1 MLYLAVATLL
11 LTTPPDNQPPLIEA
25 DSGDGEFDL
34 PSFDNAADA
43 TTTPDETEPEPG
55 APTHKKQPKKRSRK
69 KVVPELRPVG
79 LISLG
84 AGIGV
89 QSSTSVQFDADLVGA
104 GGVMFR
110 SGIGIVGLANV
121 QLMPGP
127 TGISQRYG
135 LGAGV
140 RFGRRTHVTLG
151 TTATLL
157 NSPQTGPEFAG
168 TAIVQVFGLIK
179 NRFGFVL
186 QPTFTWSAHTLL
198 FSVTLG
204 LGVNF

>member
-1 MLYLAVATLL
+1 MLYLAVAALL
-11 LTTPPDNQPPLIEA
+11 LTTPPDEGPPLIEA
-25 DSGDGEFDL
+25 DSGEGDFEL

-43 TTTPDETEPEPG
+43 TTTPDETAPEPG
-55 APTHKKQPKKRSRK
+55 APNRKKPSKRRSRK
-69 KVVPELRPVG
+69 KVVPELRAVG
-79 LISLG
+79 LVALG

-89 QSSTSVQFDADLVGA
+89 QTSATVQFDADLVGA

-110 SGIGIVGLANV
+110 SGVGVVGLANI
-121 QLMPGP
+121 QLMPGA
-127 TGISQRYG
+127 TGITQRYG

-140 RFGRRTHVTLG
+140 RFGRRTHVTIG
-151 TTATLL
+151 STATVL
-157 NSPQTGPEFAG
+157 STPRFGPEFAG

-179 NRFGFVL
+179 SRFGFVL
-186 QPTFTWSAHTLL
+186 QPTFTWSAHVLL